1 MTRARHV
8 TPCHTAGRI
17 ERICN
22 LVRAFQARGAMTRAE
37 IGDALKIGPS
47 GVRKYLTDL
56 GEKVA
61 FSYVGG
67 EQLCRLTLNAEEATA
82 FVAKL
87 RIDAVGRPRATGQ
100 SNFEKAVRD
109 PSRRF
114 HILADDE
121 HYPIRIRRDQVV
133 RDPLVAAFFGPHDAA
148 MEARV

>member
-37 IGDALKIGPS
+37 IGDVLKIGPS

-56 GEKVA
+56 GENVA
-61 FSYVGG
+61 FGYIGG
-67 EQLCRLTLNAEEATA
+67 QQLCRLTLGADEAAA
-82 FVAKL
+82 FIVQLTTEA
-87 RIDAVGRPRATGQ
+87 AGRPRPVRPSDFDIA
-100 SNFEKAVRD
+100 KRD
-109 PSRRF
+109 PARRF

-133 RDPLVAAFFGPHDAA
+133 RDPLVAAFFGPHGAA
-148 MEARV
+148 VGAHA